1 MKDKWR
7 VGPKFNEYL
16 NLNFHMVAGY
26 YVFMVVLSL
35 VTLGMFAYLLL
46 IPALTK
52 ICSTTLYHKQAC
64 LYQSVPVSSFE
75 TILAK
80 SLVGTLGF
88 LIPGVMSI
96 GVDLVLSLVSEQR
109 FEFYE
114 QLKGDG
120 MLLHAETGVVL
131 YMLSLLA
138 TGFLLCGI
146 ALFGVAV
153 GNRMR
158 ENRDKR
164 PNAAT
169 AVLVIVGLCLLVYG
183 VYWVMNQI
191 HFSSPMLREVI
202 SLLLRTVGAGAL
214 FWINVRAMDK
224 WYSI

>member
-1 MKDKWR
+1 MKDKWC

-26 YVFMVVLSL
+26 YVFMAVLSL

-80 SLVGTLGF
+80 SLVGTVGF
-88 LIPGVMSI
+88 LIPGVLSI
-96 GVDLVLSLVSEQR
+96 RSVLDAV
-109 FEFYE
+109 
-114 QLKGDG
+114 
-120 MLLHAETGVVL
+120 
-131 YMLSLLA
+131 SLLA

-153 GNRMR
+153 GNRFR

-191 HFSSPMLREVI
+191 HFSSPLLREVI
-202 SLLLRTVGAGAL
+202 SLLLRTAGAGFF
-214 FWINVRAMDK
+214 FWLNVRTMDK

>member
-1 MKDKWR
+1 
-7 VGPKFNEYL
+7 
-16 NLNFHMVAGY
+16 
-26 YVFMVVLSL
+26 
-35 VTLGMFAYLLL
+35 
-46 IPALTK
+46 
-52 ICSTTLYHKQAC
+52 
-64 LYQSVPVSSFE
+64 
-75 TILAK
+75 
-80 SLVGTLGF
+80 
-88 LIPGVMSI
+88 
-96 GVDLVLSLVSEQR
+96 
-109 FEFYE
+109 
-114 QLKGDG
+114 
-120 MLLHAETGVVL
+120 MLLYAETGTVL

-138 TGFLLCGI
+138 TGLLLCGI

-191 HFSSPMLREVI
+191 HFSSPLLREVI
-202 SLLLRTVGAGAL
+202 SLLLRTAGAGAL